1 MKIMRNLRD
10 RPKLWRPPLV
20 AVSSSGCIL
29 FKELCQKSC
38 IFFCLKIQLH
48 VLLPVVFGI
57 IDLSTKRYLLVRR
70 IS

>member
-1 MKIMRNLRD
+1 MKIVRNLRD

-20 AVSSSGCIL
+20 ALSPSGCIL

-38 IFFCLKIQLH
+38 TLYLKIQLR

-57 IDLSTKRYLLVRR
+57 IDLSTKR
-70 IS
+70 

>member
-1 MKIMRNLRD
+1 MKIVRNLCD

-38 IFFCLKIQLH
+38 ILCLKIQLY

-57 IDLSTKRYLLVRR
+57 IDLSTKR
-70 IS
+70 